1 MLFLN
6 YWACFFNRFATKS
19 ELILDFIGLVA
30 AAGAGAAQVSHD
42 IAIGD
47 SNVDATY

>member
-1 MLFLN
+1 M
-6 YWACFFNRFATKS
+6 
-19 ELILDFIGLVA
+19 LDFIGLVA

-47 SNVDATY
+47 SNVDVSFTSRL